1 MELGVRKGSPGRA
14 WKSSRIRIPYFLP
27 QLIALRKY
35 VHDTP
40 SRYGSSAC
48 FSIAQKPMGILRIR
62 AHFYLYCELAWLYHP
77 VQVVQGKV

>member
-1 MELGVRKGSPGRA
+1 MTEAELGVQKDSPGRA
-14 WKSSRIRIPYFLP
+14 WKSSKILIPYFLP

-48 FSIAQKPMGILRIR
+48 FSMAQKPMGILLIR
-62 AHFYLYCELAWLYHP
+62 AHFYSYCDRSCRYRPASA
-77 VQVVQGKV
+77 